1 MIKLK
6 NILKENK
13 QTLKEFGPGPFGTSM
28 AIGLLLKALYQ
39 WYKKQKTQDKKKFKD
54 FVNKL

>member
-6 NILKENK
+6 DILKERSIK
-13 QTLKEFGPGPFGTSM
+13 KEGFPVFGTSM

-39 WYKKQKTQDKKKFKD
+39 WYKKKNTQDKQKFKD
-54 FVNKL
+54 FAEK

>member
-6 NILKENK
+6 NILKEKKVN
-13 QTLKEFGPGPFGTSM
+13 EIGPGPFGTSM

>member
-13 QTLKEFGPGPFGTSM
+13 KPLKEIGPGPFGISM
-28 AIGLLLKALYQ
+28 AIGLLLKGIYQ
-39 WYKKQKTQDKKKFKD
+39 WVQKNPKDKQKLKD
-54 FVNKL
+54 FVKKL

>member
-6 NILKENK
+6 DILKENK
-13 QTLKEFGPGPFGTSM
+13 VNEIGPGPFGTSM

-39 WYKKQKTQDKKKFKD
+39 WYKKQRPQDKQKFKD
-54 FVNKL
+54 FAEKL